1 MRDVVVRGLLIRLK
15 TKVRSTNERKKG
27 ALDTKHAVRPIEAEP
42 AALFVLEECCGPS
55 SSTVFYSERTNLS
68 PFTKDYRE

>member
-15 TKVRSTNERKKG
+15 TKVRSTNLERKKG

-42 AALFVLEECCGPS
+42 AALFI
-55 SSTVFYSERTNLS
+55 
-68 PFTKDYRE
+68 